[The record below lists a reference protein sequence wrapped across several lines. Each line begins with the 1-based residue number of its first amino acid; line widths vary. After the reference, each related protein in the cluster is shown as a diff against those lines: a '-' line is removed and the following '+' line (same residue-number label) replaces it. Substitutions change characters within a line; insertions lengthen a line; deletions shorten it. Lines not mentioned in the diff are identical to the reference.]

1 MPATI
6 VENIQHIQRRLLE
19 ACTRCGRDPAG
30 VRLVAVSKT
39 VEPERIREAL
49 AAGITLLGENYIQE
63 AREKI
68 PLLDNPQISWHYIG
82 HLQSNKAKYAAAL
95 FDMLHSLGSLQL
107 ALALDREAAKL
118 GKTLPVLV
126 QVNVSGEET
135 KHGCT
140 PREAADLIAAAAGL
154 EHLSVQG
161 LMTMP
166 PPADDPELSR
176 PFFRALRML
185 RDELRQQRFGP
196 GALPELSMGM
206 SADFEIAIEEGAT
219 LIRVGTLLFGERSQ
233 AAARQL

>member
-1 MPATI
+1 MPTTI
-6 VENIQHIQRRLLE
+6 LDNIALVQRRLLG

-39 VEPERIREAL
+39 VEPERIRQAL
-49 AAGITLLGENYIQE
+49 AGGITLLGENYIQE

-68 PLLDNPQISWHYIG
+68 PLLDNPHISWHYIG
-82 HLQSNKAKYAAAL
+82 HLQSNKARYAAAL
-95 FDMLHSLGSLQL
+95 FDMVHSLDSLGL
-107 ALALDREAAKL
+107 ARALDREAAKL
-118 GKTLPVLV
+118 GKTLPALV

-135 KHGCT
+135 KHGCG

-154 EHLSVQG
+154 ANLRVQG

-185 RDELRQQRFGP
+185 RDELEQRHFGN

-206 SADFEIAIEEGAT
+206 SADFETAVEEGAT
-219 LIRVGTLLFGERSQ
+219 LIRVGTLLFGQRAQ
-233 AAARQL
+233 AAAAPL